1 MLFSIV
7 IIASSAAMLLYW
19 FRYSCVLLR
28 NAYTSEADITRAVHA
43 NDLSIR
49 SVVLAAQT
57 THDRSG
63 LRTLHELLERD
74 RRVVEFLLEQSGR
87 LATVESIMLRA
98 DYLVMSGACR
108 VARLVCPSIAPLAMR
123 EMAASLAC
131 LASALGRQIESR
143 HGA

>member
-7 IIASSAAMLLYW
+7 IIASSTAMLLYW

-57 THDRSG
+57 THSRRG
-63 LRTLHELLERD
+63 LRTLYELLERD
-74 RRVVEFLLEQSGR
+74 RRVLEFLLEQSGR
-87 LATVESIMLRA
+87 LAAVEIIMLRA
-98 DYLVMSGACR
+98 DYLVMSGVCR
-108 VARLVCPSIAPLAMR
+108 VARLICPSIAPLAIR
-123 EMAASLAC
+123 DMAASLAC
-131 LASALGRQIESR
+131 LASSLGRQIDP
-143 HGA
+143 HGGA